1 MRISAELLIPL
12 KADRRHMAKGGIHTD
27 DIAIL
32 KDRLV
37 IEDIIGEVVTLRRI
51 GTLYR
56 GLCPFHDDSRPSFD
70 VSAERKMYICRS
82 QCGSGDVF
90 NFIQETKNLSFVESV
105 EYLADKIGMQL
116 RYVGGEKAA
125 ENTSKRKA
133 LIAANKEALEFYKKQ
148 LQNADASV
156 GMQYLSERQFT
167 QEDII
172 EFDIGYAPTGWDTLL
187 SYLKDKGHSE
197 QNIIDAGLAI
207 KNDNGKVYD
216 RFRDRL
222 TWAIYNNT
230 GEPVGFGARKLSE
243 SDQGPKWLNTPETA
257 VYKKSE
263 VLYGLSKARAAIGKD
278 QIAVIVE
285 GYGDVMAC
293 HLSGVP
299 YAVATCG
306 TAFATSHVNM
316 IRRLIRDGD
325 SYKGK
330 VIFTFDGDTAGKQ
343 AAMRVFLKDNN
354 KFASQTY
361 VAVAPEGMDPL
372 DLRISKGSAAVKALI
387 DNAIPLVEFVLDQK
401 LEEYNLAS
409 SEGKVNA
416 MRAILPILSDIKDPL
431 LQQEYLRKSAGLIG
445 LIETD
450 VRKAF
455 TTFQKSVVKN
465 DVAKEYEEPKEPNSA
480 LDALPNP
487 LDSKLRDE
495 REIIKILFQAK
506 TTYKVDLYSGAFK
519 SEFYGKLFSKYE
531 LLAPDSDPG
540 TWLEN
545 GARGTVEESYIAGLL
560 MEPTMLV
567 KEEDREGYLENLSYS
582 ILFSDAE
589 RKIAVKKLIIP
600 TLTDKPE
607 ELTEIMKEI
616 LALEGFKR
624 SLRK

>member
-1 MRISAELLIPL
+1 
-12 KADRRHMAKGGIHTD
+12 MAKGGIHSD
-27 DIAIL
+27 DIATL
-32 KDRLV
+32 KERVV
-37 IEDIIGEVVTLRRI
+37 IEDIIGEVVTLRRV
-51 GTLYR
+51 GALYR
-56 GLCPFHDDSRPSFD
+56 GLCPFHDDGRPSFD
-70 VSAERKMYICRS
+70 VSPDRKMFICRS

-90 NFIQETKNLSFVESV
+90 TFIQKTKNLSFVESV
-105 EYLADKIGMQL
+105 EYLADKVGLQL
-116 RYVGGEKAA
+116 RYVGGDRAA
-125 ENTSKRKA
+125 ENTGKRKA
-133 LIAANKEALEFYKKQ
+133 MIAVNKEAVEFYKKQ
-148 LQNADASV
+148 LNSTDASV
-156 GMQYLSERQFT
+156 GQKYLSERQFT
-167 QEDII
+167 QDDIA

-187 SYLKDKGHSE
+187 SYLKGKGHKE
-197 QNIIDAGLAI
+197 QDIIDAGLAI

-243 SDQGPKWLNTPETA
+243 ADQGPKWLNTPETA
-257 VYKKSE
+257 IYKKSE
-263 VLYGLSKARAAIGKD
+263 VLYGLSKARGAIGKD

-306 TAFATSHVNM
+306 TAFAASHINM

-372 DLRISKGSAAVKALI
+372 DLRIAKGPAAVKALI
-387 DNAIPLVEFVLDQK
+387 DNAVPLVEFVLEQK

-416 MRAILPILSDIKDPL
+416 MRAILPILSDIRDPL

-445 LIETD
+445 LIEND

-455 TTFQKSVVKN
+455 ASFQKSVVKN
-465 DVAKEYEEPKEPNSA
+465 EAPNEEETREPNSA
-480 LDALPNP
+480 LDILPSLTDN
-487 LDSKLRDE
+487 KLRDE
-495 REIIKILFQAK
+495 REIIKVLFQAK
-506 TTYKVDLYSGAFK
+506 NTYKVDLYSGAFN

-531 LLAPDSDPG
+531 SLGEDADPG
-540 TWLEN
+540 AWLEN

-560 MEPTMLV
+560 MEPTMLI
-567 KEEDREGYLENLSYS
+567 KEEDREDYLENLSYA
-582 ILFSDAE
+582 ILAADAE
-589 RKIAVKKLIIP
+589 RKIVLKKLIIP
-600 TLTDKPE
+600 TLIDKPE
-607 ELTEIMKEI
+607 ELTEIMQEI
-616 LALEGFKR
+616 LSLESFKR

>member
-1 MRISAELLIPL
+1 
-12 KADRRHMAKGGIHTD
+12 MAKGGINPD
-27 DIAIL
+27 DIATL
-32 KDRLV
+32 KDRVV
-37 IEDIIGEVVTLRRI
+37 IEDIVGEVVTLRRV
-51 GTLYR
+51 GALYR

-70 VSAERKMYICRS
+70 VSPDRKMFICRS

-90 NFIQETKNLSFVESV
+90 TFIQKTKNLSFAESV
-105 EYLADKIGMQL
+105 EYLADKIGIQL
-116 RYVGGEKAA
+116 RYVGGERAA
-125 ENTSKRKA
+125 ENTGKRKA
-133 LIAANKEALEFYKKQ
+133 MVAVNKEAVEFYKKQ
-148 LQNADASV
+148 LNNTEASA
-156 GMQYLSERQFT
+156 GLKYLSERQFT
-167 QEDII
+167 QEDIA

-187 SYLKDKGHSE
+187 SYLKGKGHKE
-197 QNIIDAGLAI
+197 QDIIDAGLAI

-243 SDQGPKWLNTPETA
+243 ADQGPKWLNTPETSI
-257 VYKKSE
+257 YKKSE
-263 VLYGLSKARAAIGKD
+263 VLYGLSKARSAIGKD

-306 TAFATSHVNM
+306 TAFGTSHINM

-372 DLRISKGSAAVKALI
+372 DLRIAKGSAAVKALI
-387 DNAIPLVEFVLDQK
+387 DNAVPLVEFVLEQK

-416 MRAILPILSDIKDPL
+416 MRAILPILSDIRDPL

-445 LIETD
+445 LIEND

-455 TTFQKSVVKN
+455 ASFQKSVVKS
-465 DVAKEYEEPKEPNSA
+465 ESSEEEVTKEPNSA
-480 LDALPNP
+480 LDILPSLTDN
-487 LDSKLRDE
+487 KLRDE
-495 REIIKILFQAK
+495 REIIKVLFQAK
-506 TTYKVDLYSGAFK
+506 NTYKVDLYSGAFN
-519 SEFYGKLFSKYE
+519 SEFYSKLFSRYE
-531 LLAPDSDPG
+531 SLAEDADPG
-540 TWLEN
+540 AWLEN

-567 KEEDREGYLENLSYS
+567 KEEDREGYLENLSYA
-582 ILFSDAE
+582 ILAADAE
-589 RKIAVKKLIIP
+589 RKIVLKKLIIP

-607 ELTEIMKEI
+607 ELTEIMQEI
-616 LALEGFKR
+616 LSLEAFKR